1 MKMKKIIFLILAV
14 GLTAC
19 VSKKQYNDI
28 LGSRNQYYDEAQNVK
43 RELADK
49 NVKIRELN
57 SENARLKSDVEGLT
71 ADTLNYSRKIYA
83 LSSDIAQLNDLNAEL
98 RDKLGKSKSEEEVK
112 LLLADLQ
119 GIKEKLQAKE
129 DELNAAEKQLQQ
141 SRAALSEKQKDIEKQ
156 QAELAEQSQ
165 KLHEM
170 TSLINRKDS
179 LMQAFKNRVSQALV
193 GFEGN
198 GLAITTR
205 NGKVYVSLDEQLLFK
220 SGKWDIDPKGV
231 SAIEKLSKVLAEN
244 PDVQIVVEGHTDDV
258 PLNGS
263 GAIADNW
270 DLSVKRATAIVRILL
285 KNKEITPVR
294 ITAAGRSEFLP
305 VDPAKTPEARQKNR
319 RTEIILSPNLDELME
334 LLSK

>member
-1 MKMKKIIFLILAV
+1 MRKIIYFLALAV

-28 LGSRNQYYDEAQNVK
+28 LGSRNQYYDEAQNAK

-49 NVKIRELN
+49 NVKNRELD
-57 SENARLKSDVEGLT
+57 SENARLKSDVERLS

-83 LSSDIAQLNDLNAEL
+83 LSSDIAQLNDLNTEL

-141 SRAALSEKQKDIEKQ
+141 SRVSLSEKQKDIDKQ

-165 KLHEM
+165 KLREM
-170 TSLINRKDS
+170 TNILNRKDS
-179 LMQAFKNRVSQALV
+179 LLKEFKNKVSQALV

-198 GLAITTR
+198 GLAVTTK

-244 PDVQIVVEGHTDDV
+244 PDIQIVVEGHTDDV
-258 PLNGS
+258 PYNGS
-263 GAIADNW
+263 GQITDNW
-270 DLSVKRATAIVRILL
+270 DLSTKRATAITRILL
-285 KNKEITPVR
+285 KNKEIKPVR

-305 VDPAKTPEARQKNR
+305 LDPAKTPEARQKNR
-319 RTEIILSPNLDELME
+319 RSEIILSPNLDELME